1 MYTRVDIIG
10 ASASTAFYS
19 KLVMSLKV
27 IIRTLTKKLAYWG
40 DFSSRE
46 GIGREIGGH
55 LIYRRLVECCAVGP
69 PMFDAESFNRRG
81 DILMDVT
88 RILKIYILD
97 LTDKHMMSNFNSRS
111 CVVDR

>member
-27 IIRTLTKKLAYWG
+27 IRTLTKKYGHIGVIFL
-40 DFSSRE
+40 RE

-55 LIYRRLVECCAVGP
+55 IYIVDWWNAAPSGLPCSTPNVL
-69 PMFDAESFNRRG
+69 NRRG
-81 DILMDVT
+81 DIL
-88 RILKIYILD
+88 ILI
-97 LTDKHMMSNFNSRS
+97 RE
-111 CVVDR
+111 VA

>member
-1 MYTRVDIIG
+1 MYKRVDIIG

-55 LIYRRLVECCAVGP
+55 IIYRRLVECCAVGP
-69 PMFDAESFNRRG
+69 PMFDAECFKPSRRHFNGCDTNTENLYRRF
-81 DILMDVT
+81 DRQTHDVQ
-88 RILKIYILD
+88 L
-97 LTDKHMMSNFNSRS
+97 
-111 CVVDR
+111 

>member
-27 IIRTLTKKLAYWG
+27 IRTLTKKYGHIGVIFL
-40 DFSSRE
+40 RE

-55 LIYRRLVECCAVGP
+55 IIYRRLVECCAVGP
-69 PMFDAESFNRRG
+69 PMFDAESFKPSRR
-81 DILMDVT
+81 
-88 RILKIYILD
+88 
-97 LTDKHMMSNFNSRS
+97 HFNGCDTNTENLYPRF
-111 CVVDR
+111 DRQTHDA